1 VEIMNHQLDEQRQ
14 RLEELQES
22 ARKEGYG
29 NSVYDP

>member
-1 VEIMNHQLDEQRQ
+1 MNHQLDEQRK

-29 NSVYDP
+29 SAVYDP